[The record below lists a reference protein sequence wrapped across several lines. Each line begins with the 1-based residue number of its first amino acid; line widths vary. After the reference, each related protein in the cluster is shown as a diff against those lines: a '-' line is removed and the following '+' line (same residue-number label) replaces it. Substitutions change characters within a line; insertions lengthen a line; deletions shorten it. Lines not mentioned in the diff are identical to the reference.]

1 MISNRAQAWLG
12 VKNEVIRRI
21 AERIWL
27 PGQLIPTETEL
38 AQEFGCARATVNKA
52 LRELAEAGL
61 LDRRRKAGTRIA
73 VNPVRKATLEIP
85 ITREEIQARGSVY
98 RHVALQQT
106 RTVPPALLASLLR
119 LAKKTPM
126 LHLKALHLADE
137 KPFLYED
144 RWINLA
150 AVPGIAG
157 VDFSEI
163 SANEWLVQNAPYT
176 DGDISFSAANASRE
190 VAEYLGTSEG
200 AAIFTIDRTTWD
212 RDMPITSV
220 RLAYAPGYRMRTRI

>member
-1 MISNRAQAWLG
+1 LISDRAQAWLG

-85 ITREEIQARGSVY
+85 ITREEVQARGGLY
-98 RHVALQQT
+98 RHLPLEQT
-106 RTVPPALLASLLR
+106 QTVPPAPLARHLG

-126 LHLKALHLADE
+126 LHLKALHLSDE
-137 KPFLYED
+137 NPFLYED

-150 AVPGIAG
+150 AVPGIAD

-176 DGDISFSAANASRE
+176 DGDISFSAANASCE
-190 VAEYLGTSEG
+190 EAEYLGTSEG
-200 AAIFTIDRTTWD
+200 TAIFTIDRATWD
-212 RDMPITSV
+212 RDTPITSV
-220 RLAYAPGYRMRTRI
+220 RLAYAPGYRMRTRL

>member
-1 MISNRAQAWLG
+1 LISDRAQAWLG

-61 LDRRRKAGTRIA
+61 LDRRRRAGTRIA

-85 ITREEIQARGSVY
+85 ITREEIQARGGVY
-98 RHVALQQT
+98 RHVALEQT
-106 RTVPPALLASLLR
+106 QTAPPAPLASQLG

-150 AVPGIAG
+150 AVPGIAD

-163 SANEWLVQNAPYT
+163 SANEWLVQNASYT

-190 VAEYLGTSEG
+190 EAEYLGTSEG
-200 AAIFTIDRTTWD
+200 TAIFTIDRTTWD
-212 RDMPITSV
+212 RTMPITSV
-220 RLAYAPGYRMRTRI
+220 RLAYAPGYRMRTRL